1 MIKSGQTEKVCVNLV
16 GQEEALFLNVVLQH
30 NGVNTTIFDENVPV
44 NQYYKCNDF
53 TVPSVEQSVPV
64 FVLLSAKGNNSNIL
78 ERKSVVIDSLEN
90 IYKIQMDKPIYRPGH
105 KVRFRLISLNSQLQP
120 IKTMYPVT
128 YLKDPSGSRVAQ
140 WLNQESDR
148 GILSFEFQL
157 IRDALPGSYSI
168 TAEKQSGNPL
178 YQYFT
183 VEEYVLPRY
192 SINVASPRTLSVL
205 AETLIFNV
213 TATYT
218 YGQPVPGLVTGSWCR
233 KPSYYYGR
241 RRNCNKNK
249 DGICDDIKGKL
260 GPDGTYNGI
269 LDLASFHMQLSG
281 FEMSLTLDI
290 TVTEEGTGVQVTE
303 SRYVQITSQL
313 AKIRFES
320 MNPNYKRGIPY
331 VVMIKLMDESDR
343 PMPNKEIE
351 LEIEGE
357 TNQKVTTDEAGKAEY
372 AIDTSSFVRTN
383 FTLKASYQ
391 DPDQCY
397 YTSWREY
404 PDYPTAEY
412 TIQRFYS
419 QSGSFVQVLPPKGEM
434 RCGQNY
440 NIDVQYILTMAG
452 VGKGAEKATFY
463 FLVMSR
469 AEIVHYGQQEVDF
482 KESVSSSFSFDLPIT
497 ASFAPSA
504 DFVVYSILQK
514 EIIVDT
520 VRLSI
525 EKCFKNEVSLS
536 FSEEQG
542 APASSVDL
550 LFTGAADSLCA
561 FRVIDY
567 SLMLLNPYESFSAE
581 SVYNSMRYRSLY
593 GYYVNRFNVE
603 DTEPP
608 CDDPDK
614 QIFYNGNYY
623 VPVSS
628 EREGDSY
635 QKVKKLGLVFGT
647 QARLRKPM
655 VCKKETQQHVY
666 PLIMESSSLRG
677 FSPAAKPM
685 MKNAGLL
692 ADVSDM
698 EAPMSA
704 ATEQT
709 GSIET
714 VRKNFADN
722 WVWEIASV
730 GSDGRGTIPLVVPDT
745 ITQWKGSM
753 FCVSEKE
760 GFGMTRSPANFTS
773 FQPFFAEMSLPYS
786 IVRGETLVLKAFVP
800 NYLEYCIKIE
810 VTLKRSPGFA
820 AKLQEGKQD
829 VCICSGE
836 RASYTWNVVFKKLG
850 EISLTLSAET
860 THIGE
865 TCDGPSDPSQPSR
878 KDTMIQTLLVEAEG
892 IRKEE
897 TKSNLI
903 CIKDKNY
910 ETPISLTTSNNV
922 VPDSEEAFVTC
933 LGDPLG
939 LPLQNLQNLIQLPYG
954 CGEHNLARMAPI
966 IHVLEYLNATGQLTP
981 EILEKGKRF
990 LTEGYFRQLRYRMY
1004 GGPYGTFGRTETSGN
1019 SWLTAYTF
1027 KTFEK
1032 AKKFIYI
1039 DSDIQ
1044 KQTLIWLQRSQKLE
1058 SGCFKSSGNL
1068 FMMQGDVDD
1077 SVSFTA
1083 YLSIA
1088 LLESNYSLSM
1098 GLLEG
1103 TMTCLVAASKVKQ
1116 SMYNQAL
1123 MVYAFTLARNWER
1136 RDYLLKQLKQVAII
1150 KGGTMHWER
1159 ERKNEKINIPFLPH
1173 PNSPADVEITSY
1185 ILLSIAKGPN
1195 ITKDD
1200 SNTMAQIAV
1209 WVIQQQNSNGGFRS
1223 TQDTVVALQALSA
1236 SAQVIYTPNA
1246 HHNVIVTR
1254 RNRAVKKGNT
1264 KVAQCSM
1271 NQENRLLVQRQSLTK
1286 VPGDYTFFVSGTGCC
1301 LIQTTVK
1308 YNVPVSQEKSAFSL
1322 SVTSSS
1328 ESCVNGVAYTFT
1340 IGINISYRGSRQK
1353 PNMVIIDIKMLSGY
1367 TADYWSLR
1375 EMTKSKLVS
1384 KSEEQNGHV
1393 FLYLNSLSRE
1403 SVNLSLKVQM
1413 GTRVLNV
1420 KEASVSAYDYY
1431 ELDENALARYRHPC
1445 AAQN

>member
-1 MIKSGQTEKVCVNLV
+1 MLYTVCADNIKQYALILPAMIKSGQTEKVCVNLV
-16 GQEEALFLNVVLQH
+16 GHEEALFLNVVLQH
-30 NGVNTTIFDENVPV
+30 NGLNTTIFDENVPV

-64 FVLLSAKGNNSNIL
+64 FVLLSAKGNNSNVL

-120 IKTMYPVT
+120 IKTIYPVT

-183 VEEYVLPRY
+183 VEEYEFISKWNSILDACSFALIDLLMEHKRKQKAELLQEMKEVQNKLRDFQHHKDFKEYDKKFETTMNTFRQEIWQFKSRKITRDKKDYDQKQVYRWTQEEYPRRFQRRQQRRIHKGGKTVTFSDTEY
-192 SINVASPRTLSVL
+192 EFDSSDNDLQTEE
-205 AETLIFNV
+205 ETPAVFQELE
-213 TATYT
+213 
-218 YGQPVPGLVTGSWCR
+218 
-233 KPSYYYGR
+233 
-241 RRNCNKNK
+241 
-249 DGICDDIKGKL
+249 L

-482 KESVSSSFSFDLPIT
+482 KDSVSSSFSFDLPIT

-550 LFTGAADSLCA
+550 LFAGAADSLCA

-753 FCVSEKE
+753 FCVSEQE

-800 NYLEYCIKIE
+800 NYLEYCIKQALHRLIKMTSRQKIKGDKTSKQGPQSSTLSTFFATREQTDTEHSQTIMEDTENQVQSTLDTTSSQSQLTHIQTIMEKLPSKSDIADLKAFIKSEITTMRKDINDLGARIE
-810 VTLKRSPGFA
+810 DLEEAQDTINTMISSTETCLAQHASTISTLQNKVEDLENRSRRNNLRIRGLPEEITPD
-820 AKLQEGKQD
+820 KLQP
-829 VCICSGE
+829 
-836 RASYTWNVVFKKLG
+836 Y
-850 EISLTLSAET
+850 
-860 THIGE
+860 
-865 TCDGPSDPSQPSR
+865 
-878 KDTMIQTLLVEAEG
+878 
-892 IRKEE
+892 
-897 TKSNLI
+897 LI
-903 CIKDKNY
+903 
-910 ETPISLTTSNNV
+910 
-922 VPDSEEAFVTC
+922 
-933 LGDPLG
+933 
-939 LPLQNLQNLIQLPYG
+939 
-954 CGEHNLARMAPI
+954 
-966 IHVLEYLNATGQLTP
+966 
-981 EILEKGKRF
+981 
-990 LTEGYFRQLRYRMY
+990 
-1004 GGPYGTFGRTETSGN
+1004 
-1019 SWLTAYTF
+1019 
-1027 KTFEK
+1027 
-1032 AKKFIYI
+1032 
-1039 DSDIQ
+1039 
-1044 KQTLIWLQRSQKLE
+1044 
-1058 SGCFKSSGNL
+1058 
-1068 FMMQGDVDD
+1068 
-1077 SVSFTA
+1077 
-1083 YLSIA
+1083 
-1088 LLESNYSLSM
+1088 
-1098 GLLEG
+1098 
-1103 TMTCLVAASKVKQ
+1103 
-1116 SMYNQAL
+1116 
-1123 MVYAFTLARNWER
+1123 
-1136 RDYLLKQLKQVAII
+1136 
-1150 KGGTMHWER
+1150 GGTMHWER

-1254 RNRAVKKGNT
+1254 RNRAVKKGNM

-1286 VPGDYTFFVSGTGCC
+1286 VPGDYTIFVSGTGCC

-1393 FLYLNSLSRE
+1393 FLYLNSVSCVPRSLCLCALSI
-1403 SVNLSLKVQM
+1403 
-1413 GTRVLNV
+1413 
-1420 KEASVSAYDYY
+1420 
-1431 ELDENALARYRHPC
+1431 AL
-1445 AAQN
+1445 